1 MMLPTKGISPDRS
14 LIAVG
19 SHVLAELK
27 SEGAKS
33 SVELW
38 HSCNRR
44 PGSAYVGYDWFCL
57 ALSLLYS
64 LGLIGLRDGLI
75 RRVEK
80 A

>member
-1 MMLPTKGISPDRS
+1 MILPTKGISPDRS
-14 LIAVG
+14 LVAMG
-19 SHVLAELK
+19 SHVLDELDFE
-27 SEGAKS
+27 EGRS

-75 RRVEK
+75 RRVDR